1 MADSWCLEPPPLF
14 KDGQEDLCCPVC
26 LEVFRD
32 PVLLSCRHNFCKE
45 CLKRWWGERTI
56 YGCPLC
62 KRRSSEDNAPLN
74 RFLGTVCQFFL
85 RNKYQEKLKV
95 CKEVQVKF
103 AQTAEHI
110 EVQARHTDRQFK
122 KLHQFLAEEEEARL
136 AALKEEKKQ
145 KSGMMKEKMEAL
157 SREIAALL
165 DIVRATQEEL
175 RAAEERVQI
184 KKKKNSPPMKEI
196 LIQQIKET
204 DEQYALKQSSEIFKK
219 RLELKTRLDLLT
231 LYSAEHLLLHGK
243 SKFYMYGDKPDKL
256 LVSLLKVS
264 GARQSTVK
272 I

>member
-1 MADSWCLEPPPLF
+1 MADNSMASILE
-14 KDGQEDLCCPVC
+14 EDLCCPVC

-56 YGCPLC
+56 YDCPLC

-145 KSGMMKEKMEAL
+145 KIVPAVLIEL
-157 SREIAALL
+157 YLPFCVCLFTYL
-165 DIVRATQEEL
+165 DYIETL
-175 RAAEERVQI
+175 
-184 KKKKNSPPMKEI
+184 
-196 LIQQIKET
+196 QQ
-204 DEQYALKQSSEIFKK
+204 LH
-219 RLELKTRLDLLT
+219 LDLVADTQFQNLT
-231 LYSAEHLLLHGK
+231 VRLG
-243 SKFYMYGDKPDKL
+243 
-256 LVSLLKVS
+256 VSVMGLGHATLCF
-264 GARQSTVK
+264 
-272 I
+272 